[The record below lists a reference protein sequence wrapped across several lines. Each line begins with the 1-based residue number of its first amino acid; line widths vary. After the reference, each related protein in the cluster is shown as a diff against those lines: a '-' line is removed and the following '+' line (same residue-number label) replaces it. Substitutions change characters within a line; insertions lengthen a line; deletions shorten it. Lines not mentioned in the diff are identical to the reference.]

1 MPNRRSP
8 PDPDWADGELAH
20 RPSRKLQEQMEQLVD
35 NDTRQSVGPIGRQQ
49 VAGVFGT
56 RVAQTI
62 LASDDNDRSNR
73 PDIWMPA
80 IDPLKKLLCHGGRPH
95 MGPGLRRDDSECV
108 AGSVHK

>member
-1 MPNRRSP
+1 
-8 PDPDWADGELAH
+8 
-20 RPSRKLQEQMEQLVD
+20 MEQLVD

-49 VAGVFGT
+49 VARVFGT

-62 LASDDNDRSNR
+62 LASDDNDRINR

-108 AGSVHK
+108 AVPAFNKARVPPSHTIRDVLLPQ